1 VIRPR
6 LLSLTSLAFVGLLLG
21 CEQLGNP
28 DQYAT
33 GPTSWT
39 DQYGELV
46 TTTRSFRNEKTIRR
60 LVSQGLEDLDYAD
73 PSIGPS
79 ETLTLV
85 FVAPRRIRVQHGPT
99 LSLVTI
105 LKLPD
110 RAPMVRRWVA
120 PAESRHW
127 TAAFALP
134 VPPVGAVTSLAP

>member
-1 VIRPR
+1 MIRPR
-6 LLSLTSLAFVGLLLG
+6 LPSLMSLAFVGLLLG

-33 GPTSWT
+33 GPTAWA
-39 DQYGELV
+39 DQYGDLV

-60 LVSQGLEDLDYAD
+60 LVSEGLKDLDYVD

-110 RAPMVRRWVA
+110 RAPMVRRWAA
-120 PAESRHW
+120 PATSRHW

-134 VPPVGAVTSLAP
+134 VPPVSAVTSLVP